1 MGWMLALHLMHYQR
15 QAALICSLALV
26 VSQEAS
32 VLFSTIEDF
41 MWFKVA
47 LVRPP
52 RPDAG
57 PGSSH
62 GMSMLA
68 QGKKGKTP
76 VPNLHAASAWSVGGA
91 SAISCSGCAAGGCSS
106 TLSQ

>member
-1 MGWMLALHLMHYQR
+1 MSTFKHNVSHTA
-15 QAALICSLALV
+15 
-26 VSQEAS
+26 SQEAS

-62 GMSMLA
+62 GLSLLA
-68 QGKKGKTP
+68 QGESGE
-76 VPNLHAASAWSVGGA
+76 AAVHEPA
-91 SAISCSGCAAGGCSS
+91 
-106 TLSQ
+106 

>member
-1 MGWMLALHLMHYQR
+1 M
-15 QAALICSLALV
+15 
-26 VSQEAS
+26 
-32 VLFSTIEDF
+32 LFSTIEDF

-62 GMSMLA
+62 GISMLS
-68 QGKKGKTP
+68 QGRVGRTLVLK
-76 VPNLHAASAWSVGGA
+76 LSDAS
-91 SAISCSGCAAGGCSS
+91 
-106 TLSQ
+106 T

>member
-1 MGWMLALHLMHYQR
+1 MLKVENTEQCRALPAPESQPSDMCWMLVLHLMHCQP
-15 QAALICSLALV
+15 QAALPHSLALGGF
-26 VSQEAS
+26 QEAS

-68 QGKKGKTP
+68 QGR
-76 VPNLHAASAWSVGGA
+76 VGRPL
-91 SAISCSGCAAGGCSS
+91 C
-106 TLSQ
+106 